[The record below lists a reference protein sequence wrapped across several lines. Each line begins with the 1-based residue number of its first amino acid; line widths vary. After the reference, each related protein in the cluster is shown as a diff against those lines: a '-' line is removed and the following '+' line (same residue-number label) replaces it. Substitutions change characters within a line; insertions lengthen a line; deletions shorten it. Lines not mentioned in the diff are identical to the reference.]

1 MTTIQCANPPHH
13 HNGFMATWRLWTA
26 SGGGYIYIYIF
37 IYTYIHTFINIDLYE
52 VINEVME
59 ELELHFSQKR
69 TSNALKTDQVIQQI
83 RYKHFFY
90 MSVSEENTQEMYDL

>member
-1 MTTIQCANPPHH
+1 
-13 HNGFMATWRLWTA
+13 MALWRH
-26 SGGGYIYIYIF
+26 GGYGRLVAEIIYIYIYIY
-37 IYTYIHTFINIDLYE
+37 IYLYIHTFINIDLYE

>member
-1 MTTIQCANPPHH
+1 
-13 HNGFMATWRLWTA
+13 
-26 SGGGYIYIYIF
+26 
-37 IYTYIHTFINIDLYE
+37 
-52 VINEVME
+52 ME